1 MLDKHAQL
9 TRAKRLALGCLVAA
23 GCVFMLTTLTPKF
36 IPSLSNAWWLGLIKM
51 ASEAALVGGLADWF
65 AVTALFKPIPYRY
78 PIPHTNIVAK
88 NKTVIAENLSQFVK
102 EKFFHP
108 EAIEKLI
115 ANSNPA
121 RGAGRWLRVDSNA
134 TRLSRFICDA
144 LAGVLRVLDDKPV
157 KEFIGRTAEKGI
169 QQLDFRQLM
178 STTLNAVT
186 KERQH
191 QVVLDRVLGK
201 LAHLLAQPDTQEY
214 IAETLVVWL
223 KTEYSRIEKLLPS
236 NWLSEQG
243 ALIAVKAVSSIL
255 EDIYH
260 DEEHPIRH
268 AFDEQVHEFLYELQ
282 HSPLMEE
289 KVNGYKDKIVND
301 PALKNYIHH
310 SWARLSTWLLS
321 SLEEKNGK
329 AESKVS
335 SLLVELG
342 SNLERDGELARAFNK
357 HIGEAAK
364 YMAPELADF
373 LTRHIKDTINS
384 WDEKEMAQQI
394 ELNIGRD
401 LQKVR
406 INGTIVGGLIGAI
419 LFGIEQLVAL

>member
-1 MLDKHAQL
+1 MQDKYTQLAQ
-9 TRAKRLALGCLVAA
+9 AKRLALGCLIFAA
-23 GCVFMLTTLTPKF
+23 SVFMITTATPKF
-36 IPSLSNAWWLGLIKM
+36 IPELANAWWLGLIKM

-65 AVTALFKPIPYRY
+65 AVTALFKPIPAKY
-78 PIPHTNIVAK
+78 PIPHTNIVAN
-88 NKTVIAENLSQFVK
+88 NKSVIANNLSLFVK

-115 ANSNPA
+115 SSSDPA
-121 RGAGRWLRVDSNA
+121 KGAGRWLVVDANA

-144 LAGVLRVLDDKPV
+144 LAGVLRVLDDEPV
-157 KEFIGRTAEKGI
+157 KAFIARTAEKGI
-169 QQLDFRQLM
+169 KQLDLRQLM
-178 STTLNAVT
+178 ATSLNAVT
-186 KERQH
+186 RERQH

-201 LAHLLAQPDTQEY
+201 LANLMAQPDTQVY
-214 IAETLVVWL
+214 IADTLVVWL
-223 KTEYSRIEKLLPS
+223 KTEYSRLEKILPS
-236 NWLSEQG
+236 SWLSEQG

-282 HSPLMEE
+282 HSPLMEK
-289 KVNGYKDKIVND
+289 KVNGYREKIVND
-301 PALKNYIHH
+301 PALKNYVHQ
-310 SWARLSTWLLS
+310 SWGRFHTWLLAT
-321 SLEEKNGK
+321 LDEKEGK
-329 AESKVS
+329 AETKVA
-335 SLLVELG
+335 SLLKDIGTNLTSDSEL
-342 SNLERDGELARAFNK
+342 SRAFNK

-364 YMAPELADF
+364 YMAPELAEF
-373 LTRHIKDTINS
+373 LTRHIRDTINS
-384 WDEKEMAQQI
+384 WDEREMAQQV

-419 LFGIEQLVAL
+419 LFGIETLVGL